1 LFIFFPSEDLILFG
15 QEPKGKVPRK
25 KKPHGVSGGA
35 EFLFLSKEV
44 TANSI
49 TGDRVFLIV
58 IGFGS
63 SYFYYS
69 FSSGV

>member
-1 LFIFFPSEDLILFG
+1 
-15 QEPKGKVPRK
+15 VPGK

-35 EFLFLSKEV
+35 EFLFFSKEV

-58 IGFGS
+58 IGSGS
-63 SYFYYS
+63 SYFYSYY
-69 FSSGV
+69 SSGV